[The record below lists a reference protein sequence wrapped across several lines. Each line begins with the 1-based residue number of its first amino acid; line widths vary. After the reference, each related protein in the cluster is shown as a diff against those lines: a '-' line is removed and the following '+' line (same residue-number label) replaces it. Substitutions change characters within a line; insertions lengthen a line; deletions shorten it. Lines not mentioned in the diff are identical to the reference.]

1 MKKLVHLFPLLFL
14 LLVVSA
20 CRKDDPPV
28 EKGLYDEGVVIVNEG
43 LFQTG
48 KGTISFLDIKK
59 DTVYQE
65 VYEAANGGLVL
76 GNIAQSYRASGSSG
90 YVVVNNSGKVVV
102 VNDSDFTYRAEWT
115 GLRQPRY
122 LAFSHGKAWIT
133 CWGDGFQGEV
143 VAVDT
148 ANAATRLEFAGLT
161 GPEDVTVEGNKLWVT
176 LSGGFGNDKRIIVI
190 DPVSNTISDTIEVGD
205 VPRQFVRDGQGNL
218 YVLCSGY
225 FDWTD
230 PANTTAGSLWSLQN
244 GIAQQIAD
252 LPNGVKAINYDGSGH
267 FYFLSG
273 NQLGSIDIATKAIQ
287 YAALDLVTPYQMVY
301 LPEQGQLLI
310 GDAVD
315 YSSQGEVVLA
325 DKDGTIRKRYKA
337 GIIPGFFSRR

>member
-14 LLVVSA
+14 LFVVSS

-28 EKGLYDEGVVIVNEG
+28 EKGLYDKGVVIVNEG

-48 KGTISFLDIKK
+48 KGTISFLDPEK

-65 VYEAANGGLVL
+65 VYETANSGLIL
-76 GNIAQSYRASGSSG
+76 GNIAQSYHTSGSSG

-102 VNDSDFTYRAEWT
+102 VNGLDFTYRTEWT

-122 LAFSHGKAWIT
+122 LTFTHGKAWIT
-133 CWGDGFQGEV
+133 CWGDGVQGEV

-148 ANAATRLEFAGLT
+148 ANAATRLEFAGLA
-161 GPEDVTVEGNKLWVT
+161 GPEDVILEGSKLWVA
-176 LSGGFGNDKRIIVI
+176 LSGGYGNDKRIIVI
-190 DPVSNTISDTIEVGD
+190 DPALNTVSDTLEVGD

-225 FDWTD
+225 FDWTN
-230 PANTTAGSLWSLQN
+230 PANSTSGGLWSLQN
-244 GIAQQIAD
+244 GTSQHVVD
-252 LPNGVKAINYDGSGH
+252 LPNGVKAINYDGAGH

-273 NQLGSIDIATKAIQ
+273 NQLGSMNVASKAIQ
-287 YAALDLVTPYQMVY
+287 YATLDLITPYQMIY

-337 GIIPGFFSRR
+337 GIIPGFFRQR